1 MKKIII
7 SVTNDIVTDQRVLR
21 AANTLSN
28 AGHEILIVGRKKRD
42 SLSGSHIPFK
52 HKRFRLLFEKGPF
65 FYFSFNIRLFFFL
78 IFRKV
83 NILLAN
89 DLDTLLPNFLISR
102 LKGIPLV
109 YDSHE
114 YFTEVP
120 ELISRSRT
128 RNIWL
133 SIEKTILPKIQYTYT
148 VSHSIADAYKKKYN
162 IDMQVIRNLPETN
175 FKNTPQVEI
184 PGIIKDKII
193 IYQGALNTGRGLDIA
208 INAMKSIPKTVLVI
222 VGDGPEKKRLKE
234 LSAELYLNDR
244 VLFLDRYLPS
254 ELRAV
259 TKQADL
265 GISLEEN
272 IGLSYKFALP
282 NKLFDYIHA
291 KVPVLVS
298 SLPEMK
304 AIVKNYDIGEVLE
317 SDDPIHVAEIVNSM
331 LWNEE
336 KIEEWKNNLEIAALE
351 LCWEKEEGK
360 LLELFNRIQK

>member
-1 MKKIII
+1 M
-7 SVTNDIVTDQRVLR
+7 
-21 AANTLSN
+21 
-28 AGHEILIVGRKKRD
+28 
-42 SLSGSHIPFK
+42 
-52 HKRFRLLFEKGPF
+52 
-65 FYFSFNIRLFFFL
+65 
-78 IFRKV
+78 
-83 NILLAN
+83 
-89 DLDTLLPNFLISR
+89 
-102 LKGIPLV
+102 
-109 YDSHE
+109 
-114 YFTEVP
+114 
-120 ELISRSRT
+120 
-128 RNIWL
+128 
-133 SIEKTILPKIQYTYT
+133 
-148 VSHSIADAYKKKYN
+148 
-162 IDMQVIRNLPETN
+162 
-175 FKNTPQVEI
+175 
-184 PGIIKDKII
+184 
-193 IYQGALNTGRGLDIA
+193 
-208 INAMKSIPKTVLVI
+208 
-222 VGDGPEKKRLKE
+222 
-234 LSAELYLNDR
+234 
-244 VLFLDRYLPS
+244 
-254 ELRAV
+254 RAV